1 VKVGNLLKQTAVLPS
16 NSEMSPEDIL
26 LQPNKAGFAQMIL
39 SNPTTMLQ
47 VIAKG
52 ACVGEATPVTLVD
65 VVDPS
70 EDKGSDHESAEL
82 PEAVDVRRVEDDR
95 EAPARQKAL
104 LELIPKAESLS
115 A

>member
-1 VKVGNLLKQTAVLPS
+1 
-16 NSEMSPEDIL
+16 
-26 LQPNKAGFAQMIL
+26 MIL
-39 SNPTTMLQ
+39 SNPSMMPQ

-52 ACVGEATPVTLVD
+52 PCVGEATPVTLVN

-70 EDKGSDHESAEL
+70 EDKGSDLESAEL

-104 LELIPKAESLS
+104 AGVNPEGRVTISTRKRAAAPVDNRSSSSVLIGRV
-115 A
+115 